1 MLLMWTHVLSGNN
14 AARTIGGEH
23 VPHLLA
29 LYHEWHQLDTKH
41 RHVNLRKAILNIL
54 KNITNLR
61 KSLFTRFCCKIYI
74 LDYPE
79 SGDCRHGKCYFVIH
93 RVFGHSG
100 H

>member
-1 MLLMWTHVLSGNN
+1 MCTLCLSSGNN

-61 KSLFTRFCCKIYI
+61 KSLNIIKNIAI
-74 LDYPE
+74 SVSHLKHPQKHHQ
-79 SGDCRHGKCYFVIH
+79 SP
-93 RVFGHSG
+93 
-100 H
+100 